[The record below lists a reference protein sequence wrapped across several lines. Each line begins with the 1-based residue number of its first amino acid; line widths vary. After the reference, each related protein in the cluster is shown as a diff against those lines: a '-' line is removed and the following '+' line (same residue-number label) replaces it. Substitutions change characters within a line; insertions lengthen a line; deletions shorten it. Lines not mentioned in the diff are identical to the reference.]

1 METYTPINSIN
12 KECPTNSSVV
22 NQEVKRLREANKD
35 FKLEII
41 DLKQKLKQIYSVL
54 TDTTDNLIQQ

>member
-1 METYTPINSIN
+1 METYTPANSIN
-12 KECPTNSSVV
+12 KDSIISSSVV
-22 NQEVKRLREANKD
+22 NPEDEILREANKN

-54 TDTTDNLIQQ
+54 TEKKDN